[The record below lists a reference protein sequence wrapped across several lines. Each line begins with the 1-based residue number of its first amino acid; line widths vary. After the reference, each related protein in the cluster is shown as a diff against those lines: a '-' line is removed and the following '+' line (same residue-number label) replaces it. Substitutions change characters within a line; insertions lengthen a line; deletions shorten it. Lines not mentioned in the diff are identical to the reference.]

1 MPRYWLAPLDP
12 TDIAWGVHVDSLC
25 VEAPSE
31 ESARRCAAALTLSGL
46 RRRRR
51 GRLPAPLPWLY
62 GTASICVVAADLPA
76 HDNAS
81 SR

>member
-31 ESARRCAAALTLSGL
+31 ESARRSAAALTLSGL

-62 GTASICVVAADLPA
+62 GTASICIVAADMPA
-76 HDNAS
+76 HDDAGA
-81 SR
+81 R

>member
-1 MPRYWLAPLDP
+1 MPRYRLAPLDP

-31 ESARRCAAALTLSGL
+31 ESARRSAAAQTLSVL
-46 RRRRR
+46 RRYRR

-62 GTASICVVAADLPA
+62 GTASSCVVAGDAA
-76 HDNAS
+76 MHDDAGP
-81 SR
+81 R